1 MSFEPFD
8 LYTPGAR
15 RLYHFEFHSDQALLS
30 AEIRR
35 VLDGLAA
42 AAPTRIAKGQISD
55 AEAKQ
60 QVVLWLSIA
69 EDLEAMDRWIAE
81 GSGRSGWSLSE
92 KLRELRA
99 VNHVDW
105 PDKIAVLRNEITAR
119 RIGYPADV
127 AKGRLTSDQAKAQLE
142 RIEAVHDLYWRH
154 GFAFSGTREEL
165 RELGEVVADHDL
177 HQQQVAA

>member
-1 MSFEPFD
+1 MTFDPFD

-15 RLYHFEFHSDQALLS
+15 RLYAFEFHGEEALLI

-35 VLDGLAA
+35 TLDALAA
-42 AAPTRIAKGQISD
+42 AAPARVAKGQVSE
-55 AEAKQ
+55 AEARQ
-60 QVVLWLSIA
+60 HAGLWLAIA
-69 EDLEAMDRWIAE
+69 VDLEAQDRWLAE

-92 KLRELRA
+92 KLRELHKL
-99 VNHVDW
+99 NHVGW
-105 PDKIAVLRNEITAR
+105 PDKIAMLRNEITAR
-119 RIGYPADV
+119 RQGYPADV
-127 AKGRLTSDQAKAQLE
+127 AKGRLTADQAKAQLE